1 MHWSLVL
8 CMIPLIFFQHYI
20 RNNSKEDGLKKFGS
34 KLDSNPDLS
43 NAGAMLCGA
52 MRPTGGWSLCGLI
65 DYMPIDDGCRSLY
78 EFVNA
83 RKSCIWTVDWHKGWC
98 VRSSPLMLFF
108 LFFNITCAV
117 MRTLWWGSHTSFKFS
132 LQVHNFHMST
142 SYNLLYYAVNKI
154 LRLYQ

>member
-1 MHWSLVL
+1 MLTSRRVFKLNVCSRLKTDSADDKVVCSWSVLV
-8 CMIPLIFFQHYI
+8 
-20 RNNSKEDGLKKFGS
+20 KT
-34 KLDSNPDLS
+34 DLLQICCRS
-43 NAGAMLCGA
+43 ARFVRG
-52 MRPTGGWSLCGLI
+52 GLI

-132 LQVHNFHMST
+132 LQVHDFHMST
-142 SYNLLYYAVNKI
+142 SYNNYLLYCAVNKI